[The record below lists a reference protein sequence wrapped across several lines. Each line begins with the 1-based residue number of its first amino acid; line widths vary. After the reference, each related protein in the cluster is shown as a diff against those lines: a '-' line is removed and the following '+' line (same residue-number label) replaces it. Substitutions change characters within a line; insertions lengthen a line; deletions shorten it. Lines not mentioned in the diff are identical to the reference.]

1 METFKKTIRILLITL
16 IFPALMWANKPEVHE
31 KKSPFRYE
39 KERVV
44 KKELSRSMQTHS

>member
-31 KKSPFRYE
+31 KKSLSDM
-39 KERVV
+39 
-44 KKELSRSMQTHS
+44 KKKGWLRKTLRSMQTHS